1 MTEQEVVLQE
11 VATVEHTDYIVSL
24 DKVAFTYPGSEE
36 PVLNEV
42 TLHIKRGDFVA
53 VIGGNGSGKSTL
65 CKTLNGLI
73 PHYYVGDFAGSVT
86 VNGLDSLQCDVARL
100 SRHVGYVYQDFE
112 NQLIR
117 PTVLDD
123 ASFAPLNYGYKDYL
137 ERGRRALQLTDLKVD
152 PNEFIWQL
160 SGGQKHQLALAG
172 AVSLDPEILIIDEP
186 VAQLDPRHAK
196 DIYDLLKVLNEQH
209 GKTIIVI
216 EHHTEFIAEYCKEV
230 VLMDGGTAVWSKPVK
245 EALRELKQLKASQ
258 IYPPQVTQAAS
269 LITEASNCDLHVQHE
284 YPVTMEEAELY
295 FGRLAGTV
303 AEEAA
308 SALTSAVIQPEAK
321 ARALEHSII
330 EMNHV
335 KFSYR
340 TVTRQRKE
348 VLQDVSVSF
357 QSGDLVALVGN
368 NGAGKSSLMR
378 LITGVTRPESGY
390 VRVKG
395 VDTARTSPEQLA
407 NTVTYIYQNPEEM
420 FIEDSIRKDVEFF
433 LKARRIE
440 GYQQKVDEIL
450 ESFGLTELQHRD
462 GRLLSGGQQRRASLA
477 IGVAMNPSIILL
489 DEPTANLDIAT
500 RKDITRL
507 LMGLN
512 EHVETVIVA
521 THDMQLV
528 AEWANRV
535 IVMHQGS
542 IVRDGTRESV
552 FADAE
557 LLELAGLT
565 APQIME
571 LSRRLGMSPLSY
583 TVDDFAQRWSKVKQ
597 QELRHN
603 HGLGHGCVNENQHEH
618 EKKQVGREA
627 ELENEQKNEQK
638 NGQVSEQVNG
648 TKTLQE
654 VIQSGICS

>member
-1 MTEQEVVLQE
+1 MTGQEIGRQEVM
-11 VATVEHTDYIVSL
+11 TVDHTDYIVSL
-24 DKVAFTYPGSEE
+24 DGVAFTYPGSEE
-36 PVLNEV
+36 PVLNGV
-42 TLHIKRGDFVA
+42 SLRIKRGDFVA

-86 VNGLDSLQCDVARL
+86 VNGLNSLECDVARL

-152 PNEFIWQL
+152 HNEYIWQL

-196 DIYDLLKVLNEQH
+196 DIYDLLKIMNERH

-230 VLMDGGTAVWSKPVK
+230 VLMDKGRAIWSKPVK
-245 EALRELKQLKASQ
+245 EALRELEQLKASQ

-269 LITEASNCDLHVQHE
+269 LVTYGAGHVGE
-284 YPVTMEEAELY
+284 TPYPVTLEEAKLY
-295 FGRLAGTV
+295 FGRMPRTTV
-303 AEEAA
+303 EGQI
-308 SALTSAVIQPEAK
+308 SAVIPANEAAECHNK
-321 ARALEHSII
+321 LISSTVIDI
-330 EMNHV
+330 DHV

-348 VLQDVSVSF
+348 VLKDVSVSF
-357 QSGDLVALVGN
+357 QRGDLVALVGN

-378 LITGVTRPESGY
+378 LITGVTKPESGV

-395 VDTARTSPEQLA
+395 TNTADTSPEELA

-420 FIEDSIRKDVEFF
+420 FIEDSIRKDIEFF
-433 LKARRIE
+433 LKARRVQ
-440 GYQQKVDEIL
+440 GYQQKVDEIVA
-450 ESFGLTELQHRD
+450 SFGLTELQHRD

-507 LMGLN
+507 LLGLN
-512 EHVETVIVA
+512 QHVETVIIA

-535 IVMHQGS
+535 IVMNQGG
-542 IVRDGTRESV
+542 IVHDGTRESV
-552 FADAE
+552 FTDVD
-557 LLELAGLT
+557 LLELAGLN

-571 LSRRLGMSPLSY
+571 LSRSLCMSPLSY
-583 TVDDFAQRWSKVKQ
+583 TVDEFANRWNAVMA
-597 QELRHN
+597 E
-603 HGLGHGCVNENQHEH
+603 QHENNQDQEH
-618 EKKQVGREA
+618 EMKLR
-627 ELENEQKNEQK
+627 
-638 NGQVSEQVNG
+638 
-648 TKTLQE
+648 QE
-654 VIQSGICS
+654 VIRNGIRS

>member
-1 MTEQEVVLQE
+1 MTEQEMVHQE
-11 VATVEHTDYIVSL
+11 VMTVDHTDYIVSL
-24 DKVAFTYPGSEE
+24 DEITFTYPGSEE
-36 PVLNEV
+36 PVLNGV
-42 TLHIKRGDFVA
+42 SLRIKRGDFVA

-73 PHYYVGDFAGSVT
+73 PHYYVGDFTGSVT
-86 VNGLDSLQCDVARL
+86 VNGLNSLECDVARL

-152 PNEFIWQL
+152 HNEYIWQL

-196 DIYDLLKVLNEQH
+196 DIYDLLKNMNERH

-230 VLMDGGTAVWSKPVK
+230 ILMDKGRAIWSKPVK
-245 EALRELKQLKASQ
+245 EALRELDQLKASQ

-269 LITEASNCDLHVQHE
+269 LVAGAANVGVNA
-284 YPVTMEEAELY
+284 YPVTLEEAKMY
-295 FGRLAGTV
+295 FEPMLRMTV
-303 AEEAA
+303 PGA
-308 SALTSAVIQPEAK
+308 TSAVISTDEEADRDRK
-321 ARALEHSII
+321 SHASSVID
-330 EMNHV
+330 MDHV

-348 VLQDVSVSF
+348 VLKDVSVSF
-357 QSGDLVALVGN
+357 QRGDLVALVGN

-378 LITGVTRPESGY
+378 LITGVTKPESGY

-395 VDTARTSPEQLA
+395 TNTADTSPEELA

-420 FIEDSIRKDVEFF
+420 FIEDSVRKDIEFF
-433 LKARRIE
+433 LKARRVQ
-440 GYQQKVDEIL
+440 GYQQKVDEII

-507 LMGLN
+507 LLGLN
-512 EHVETVIVA
+512 QHVETVIIA

-535 IVMHQGS
+535 IVMNQGT
-542 IVRDGTRESV
+542 IVHDGTRESV
-552 FADAE
+552 FVDVD
-557 LLELAGLT
+557 LLELAGLN

-571 LSRRLGMSPLSY
+571 LSRSLCMSPLSY
-583 TVDDFAQRWSKVKQ
+583 TVDEFANRWNAVLAGQHK
-597 QELRHN
+597 
-603 HGLGHGCVNENQHEH
+603 NQDQEH
-618 EKKQVGREA
+618 EMKLR
-627 ELENEQKNEQK
+627 
-638 NGQVSEQVNG
+638 
-648 TKTLQE
+648 QE
-654 VIQSGICS
+654 VI

>member
-1 MTEQEVVLQE
+1 MTEQELAHRE
-11 VATVEHTDYIVSL
+11 VTAVEHTDYIVSL
-24 DKVAFTYPGSEE
+24 DEVAFTYPGSEV
-36 PVLNEV
+36 PVLNGV
-42 TLHIKRGDFVA
+42 SLRIKRGDFVA

-73 PHYYVGDFAGSVT
+73 PHYYVGDFAGTVT
-86 VNGLDSLQCDVARL
+86 VNGLDSLQCDVAQL

-123 ASFAPLNYGYKDYL
+123 ASFAPLNYGFKDYL

-152 PNEFIWQL
+152 HNEFVWQL

-172 AVSLDPEILIIDEP
+172 AVSLDPDILIIDEP

-196 DIYDLLKVLNEQH
+196 DIYDLLQMLNEQH

-230 VLMDGGTAVWSKPVK
+230 ILMDNGKVLWSRPVR
-245 EALRELKQLKASQ
+245 EALRELEQLKASQ

-269 LITEASNCDLHVQHE
+269 LIAGNRDQSL

-295 FGRLAGTV
+295 FKRLEGRDSGGTV
-303 AEEAA
+303 SGFMPVTERGA
-308 SALTSAVIQPEAK
+308 SIHPVIE
-321 ARALEHSII
+321 IG
-330 EMNHV
+330 NV
-335 KFSYR
+335 TFSYR
-340 TVTRQRKE
+340 TVTRQRKQ
-348 VLQDVSVSF
+348 VLRDVSVTF
-357 QSGDLVALVGN
+357 QRGDLVALVGN

-378 LITGVTRPESGY
+378 LITGVTRPDSGY

-395 VDTARTSPEQLA
+395 MDIAKTSPEQLA

-420 FIEDSIRKDVEFF
+420 FIEDSIRKDIEFF

-440 GYQQKVDEIL
+440 GYQQKVDEIM

-500 RKDITRL
+500 RKDITKL
-507 LMGLN
+507 LLGLN
-512 EHVETVIVA
+512 QHVETVIVA

-535 IVMHQGS
+535 LVMHHGD

-552 FADAE
+552 FSDAD
-557 LLELAGLT
+557 LLKLAGLS

-571 LSRRLGMSPLSY
+571 LSRRLEMSPLSY
-583 TVDDFAQRWSKVKQ
+583 TVADFAQRWNIDRQRYGQEPGRVNET
-597 QELRHN
+597 ELR
-603 HGLGHGCVNENQHEH
+603 
-618 EKKQVGREA
+618 
-627 ELENEQKNEQK
+627 
-638 NGQVSEQVNG
+638 
-648 TKTLQE
+648 QE
-654 VIQSGICS
+654 VAQSGICS

>member
-1 MTEQEVVLQE
+1 MTEQEVVRRE
-11 VATVEHTDYIVSL
+11 VTAVEHTDYIVSL
-24 DKVAFTYPGSEE
+24 EEVAFTYPGSED
-36 PVLNEV
+36 PVLNGV
-42 TLHIKRGDFVA
+42 SLRIKRGDFVA

-73 PHYYVGDFAGSVT
+73 PHYYVGDFTGTVT
-86 VNGLDSLQCDVARL
+86 VNGLDTLQYDVARL

-123 ASFAPLNYGYKDYL
+123 ASFAPLNYGFKDYL
-137 ERGRRALQLTDLKVD
+137 ERGRRALRLTDLKVD
-152 PNEFIWQL
+152 HNEFIWQL

-196 DIYDLLKVLNEQH
+196 DIYDLLKVLNEHH

-230 VLMDGGTAVWSKPVK
+230 ILMDKGKALWSKPVK
-245 EALRELKQLKASQ
+245 EALRELEQLKASQ

-269 LITEASNCDLHVQHE
+269 LIVGNRDQRLF
-284 YPVTMEEAELY
+284 PVTMEEAELY
-295 FGRLAGTV
+295 FKRLKERTSGGT
-303 AEEAA
+303 A
-308 SALTSAVIQPEAK
+308 SGFVPVTERGASIHPVIEIGNAT
-321 ARALEHSII
+321 
-330 EMNHV
+330 
-335 KFSYR
+335 FSYR
-340 TVTRQRKE
+340 TVTRQRKQ
-348 VLQDVSVSF
+348 VLKDVSVSF
-357 QSGDLVALVGN
+357 QRGDLVALVGN

-378 LITGVTRPESGY
+378 LITGVTKPENGY
-390 VRVKG
+390 VTVKG
-395 VDTARTSPEQLA
+395 MDTAKTSPEQLA

-420 FIEDSIRKDVEFF
+420 FIEDSIRKDIEFF
-433 LKARRIE
+433 LKARRVE
-440 GYQQKVDEIL
+440 GYQQKVDEIM

-477 IGVAMNPSIILL
+477 IGVAMNPSVILL

-507 LMGLN
+507 LLGLN
-512 EHVETVIVA
+512 QHVETVIVA

-535 IVMHQGS
+535 IVMHHGD

-552 FADAE
+552 FSDAD
-557 LLELAGLT
+557 LLELAGLN

-583 TVDDFAQRWSKVKQ
+583 TVDDFAQRWNMDMLGHEQEPDQEPDQVNETEVKQ
-597 QELRHN
+597 
-603 HGLGHGCVNENQHEH
+603 
-618 EKKQVGREA
+618 
-627 ELENEQKNEQK
+627 
-638 NGQVSEQVNG
+638 
-648 TKTLQE
+648 E
-654 VIQSGICS
+654 VTPSGICS

>member
-1 MTEQEVVLQE
+1 MTEQEVVHRE
-11 VATVEHTDYIVSL
+11 VAAVDHTDYIVSM
-24 DKVAFTYPGSEE
+24 DEVTFTYPGSEE
-36 PVLNEV
+36 PVLNGV
-42 TLHIKRGDFVA
+42 TLQIKRGDFVA

-86 VNGLDSLQCDVARL
+86 VNGLNSLECDVARL

-123 ASFAPLNYGYKDYL
+123 ASFAPLNYGFKDYL
-137 ERGRRALQLTDLKVD
+137 ERGKRALQLTDLKVD
-152 PNEFIWQL
+152 HNEYIWQL

-186 VAQLDPRHAK
+186 VAQLDPCHAK
-196 DIYDLLKVLNEQH
+196 DIYDLLKNLNERH

-230 VLMDGGTAVWSKPVK
+230 ILMDKGRAIWSKPVK
-245 EALRELKQLKASQ
+245 EALRELEQLKASQ

-269 LITEASNCDLHVQHE
+269 LIVETSNVGPNS
-284 YPVTMEEAELY
+284 YPVRLEEAVRY
-295 FGRLAGTV
+295 FEQLAETIGTTVAGT
-303 AEEAA
+303 A
-308 SALTSAVIQPEAK
+308 SAAIPADREAEGESK
-321 ARALEHSII
+321 SLIPPVI
-330 EMNHV
+330 EMEHI

-340 TVTRQRKE
+340 TVTRQRKT

-357 QSGDLVALVGN
+357 QRGDLVALVGN

-378 LITGVTRPESGY
+378 LITGVTKPEGGY

-395 VDTARTSPEQLA
+395 TNTANTSPEELA

-420 FIEDSIRKDVEFF
+420 FIEDSIRKDIEFF
-433 LKARRIE
+433 LKARRVE
-440 GYQQKVDEIL
+440 GYQQKVDEIV
-450 ESFGLTELQHRD
+450 ETFGLTELQHRD

-507 LMGLN
+507 LLGLN
-512 EHVETVIVA
+512 QHVETVIVA

-535 IVMHQGS
+535 IVMNQGS

-552 FADAE
+552 FEDSE
-557 LLELAGLT
+557 LLELAGLN

-571 LSRRLGMSPLSY
+571 LSRKLNMSPLSY
-583 TVDDFAQRWSKVKQ
+583 TVDDFAYRWNAVLPEDKKHRD
-597 QELRHN
+597 QE
-603 HGLGHGCVNENQHEH
+603 
-618 EKKQVGREA
+618 
-627 ELENEQKNEQK
+627 
-638 NGQVSEQVNG
+638 NGIESG
-648 TKTLQE
+648 QE
-654 VIQSGICS
+654 VIENGICS